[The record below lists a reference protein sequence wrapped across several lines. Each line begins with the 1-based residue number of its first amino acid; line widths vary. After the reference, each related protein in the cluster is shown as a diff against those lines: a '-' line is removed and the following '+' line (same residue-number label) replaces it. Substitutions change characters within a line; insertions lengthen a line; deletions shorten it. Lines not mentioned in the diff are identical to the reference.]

1 MKFCSALLCDII
13 EAFYTNINIFI
24 RMSAFIRSTVPYCS
38 SSLAQKK
45 KSIKP
50 CISSS
55 IYTGINNNFR
65 FGLILEKRSTA
76 ILTNEFYAKY

>member
-1 MKFCSALLCDII
+1 
-13 EAFYTNINIFI
+13 
-24 RMSAFIRSTVPYCS
+24 MSAFIRSTVPYYS
-38 SSLAQKK
+38 SSLEQKK
-45 KSIKP
+45 NIKP

-55 IYTGINNNFR
+55 IYTGINNNKFR

>member
-1 MKFCSALLCDII
+1 
-13 EAFYTNINIFI
+13 
-24 RMSAFIRSTVPYCS
+24 MSAFIRSTVPYYS
-38 SSLAQKK
+38 SSLAQKKK

-55 IYTGINNNFR
+55 IYTGINNNNFR